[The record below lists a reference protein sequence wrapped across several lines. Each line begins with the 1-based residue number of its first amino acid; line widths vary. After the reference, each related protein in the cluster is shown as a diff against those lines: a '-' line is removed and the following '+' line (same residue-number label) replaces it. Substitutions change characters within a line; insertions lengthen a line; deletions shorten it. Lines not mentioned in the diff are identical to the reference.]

1 MIIGMMETREIRI
14 YASIDDAL
22 AEWGAFPTDLLSDV
36 IIFYDQDGRYL
47 QPIANYAPKKKWF
60 QLRPKIYSIQL
71 RRETAISPLQD
82 PLPYVLHYEAISLV
96 PNPWVDSLERLRSM
110 YPYNPVQCDSGS
122 ST

>member
-22 AEWGAFPTDLLSDV
+22 AEWGPFPTDLLSGV
-36 IIFYDQDGRYL
+36 IIFYDQDGTYL
-47 QPIANYAPKKKWF
+47 EPIASYAPKKWF
-60 QLRPKIYSIQL
+60 QLRPRIYSIQL
-71 RRETAISPLQD
+71 RRETAISPFQD